1 MCLRRMEEFLVMMT
15 ICKDPVLNVDT
26 YGNIFM
32 YATHRDLTTSP
43 RHIIR
48 MNEPVRPELL
58 QKALELALIRFP
70 QMAVGLTRG
79 ETAYSYRYI
88 DKPPVVLPLQN
99 HVSPY
104 WMGSADT
111 NGYLFL
117 CGYCR
122 NTIIMEYQHCTCD
135 GHGFDEFIRS
145 VLFEYLTLCGH
156 PVENDGSIR
165 TRETEF
171 DPKECEDGFELLND
185 VPRSGA
191 NHHPDIPSF
200 HMPEYDSTTD
210 ANELVTEIAFPFS
223 QLKAFTKKNGGTP
236 MTFVM
241 TALSR
246 AMHLTYNTDEA
257 IVAEIPMDL
266 RPLVPSPTTHFFVS
280 LLDLP
285 FLPEYYDLSFG
296 EACRRCS
303 DYFNTQRALEHS
315 AWWAK
320 QNGDNVFAIHNSDMP
335 IAEKE
340 QAMRTRARNYIRR
353 DSFILTNIGAFHLP
367 ESMQPY
373 VLDYSAILPCAYQPW
388 GVLVSSY
395 RGYLKISLAQRD
407 HNMNLVRN
415 LLHTLAGTGV
425 RASTYSYPFHTT
437 RYDGRYLD
445 R

>member
-1 MCLRRMEEFLVMMT
+1 MKT

-48 MNEPVRPELL
+48 MSEPVQPELL
-58 QKALELALIRFP
+58 QKALELALVRFP

-79 ETAYSYRYI
+79 ESSYSYRYI
-88 DKPPVVLPLQN
+88 DKPPVVLPFEN
-99 HVSPY
+99 HVSKY
-104 WMGSADT
+104 WMGSEDN
-111 NGYLFL
+111 NGYLFT
-117 CGYCR
+117 CGYSR
-122 NTIIMEYQHCTCD
+122 RTIFMEYQHCTCD

-156 PVENDGSIR
+156 AIENDGSIR
-165 TRETEF
+165 TRDTEF
-171 DPKECEDGFELLND
+171 DPRECEDAFPLLND

-191 NHHPDIPSF
+191 NHHPDIPAF

-210 ANELVTEIAFPFS
+210 ANELVTELAFPFA
-223 QLKAFTKKNGGTP
+223 QLKAFTKANGGTP

-241 TALSR
+241 TALSK
-246 AMHLTYNTDEA
+246 AMHKTYYTGTDRSEA

-285 FLPEYYDLSFG
+285 FLPEYFDLPFA
-296 EACRRCS
+296 EACRKCTE
-303 DYFNTQRALEHS
+303 YFSTQRDLPHA

-320 QNGDNVFAIHNSDMP
+320 QNGDNVYAIHQSDMP

-340 QAMRTRARNYIRR
+340 QAMRQRARNYIRR
-353 DSFILTNIGAFHLP
+353 DSFILTNIGAFNIP
-367 ESMQPY
+367 QSMQPY
-373 VLDYSAILPCAYQPW
+373 ILDYAAILPCAYQPF

-407 HNMNLVRN
+407 HNINLVRN
-415 LLHTLAGTGV
+415 LLQVLAEVGV
-425 RASTYSYPFHTT
+425 QASTYSYPFHTT
-437 RYDGRYLD
+437 RYDGRYLAK
-445 R
+445 

>member
-1 MCLRRMEEFLVMMT
+1 MKT

-48 MNEPVRPELL
+48 MSEPVRPDLL

-79 ETAYSYRYI
+79 SSSYSYCYL
-88 DKPPVVLPLQN
+88 DKPPVVLPFEN
-99 HVSPY
+99 HISPY
-104 WMGSADT
+104 WMGSEDT
-111 NGYLFL
+111 NGYLFT
-117 CGYCR
+117 CGYNR
-122 NTIIMEYQHCTCD
+122 NTIFMEYQHCTCD
-135 GHGFDEFIRS
+135 GHGFDQFIRC

-165 TRETEF
+165 TRDTEF
-171 DPKECEDGFELLND
+171 DPRECEDAFPLLEN
-185 VPRSGA
+185 VPRSGD
-191 NHHPDIPSF
+191 NHHPDVPAF
-200 HMPEYDSTTD
+200 HMPEYDSTSD

-241 TALSR
+241 TALSM
-246 AMHLTYNTDEA
+246 AMHRTYGAGCDGKEA

-285 FLPEYYDLSFG
+285 FLPEYFDLPFA
-296 EACRRCS
+296 EACRRCT
-303 DYFNTQRALEHS
+303 DYFRSQRELSHS

-320 QNGDNVFAIHNSDMP
+320 QNGDNVYSIHQSDLP

-340 QAMRTRARNYIRR
+340 DVMRKRARSYIRR
-353 DSFILTNIGAFHLP
+353 DSFILTNIGEFHVP

-373 VLDYSAILPCAYQPW
+373 ILDYAAILPSAYQPF

-407 HNMNLVRN
+407 HNIDLVRN
-415 LLHTLAGTGV
+415 VLKQLAEV
-425 RASTYSYPFHTT
+425 DVQASTYSYVYHTT
-437 RYDGRYLD
+437 RYDGRYLAK
-445 R
+445 

>member
-1 MCLRRMEEFLVMMT
+1 MKTVY
-15 ICKDPVLNVDT
+15 KDPVLNVDT

-48 MNEPVRPELL
+48 MSEPVQPDLL

-79 ETAYSYRYI
+79 ESSYSYRYL
-88 DKPPVVLPLQN
+88 DKPPVVLPFEN
-99 HVSPY
+99 HISRY
-104 WMGSADT
+104 WMGSEDT
-111 NGYLFL
+111 NGYLFT
-117 CGYCR
+117 CGYNR
-122 NTIIMEYQHCTCD
+122 STIIMEYQHCTCD

-156 PVENDGSIR
+156 PVENDGTIR
-165 TRETEF
+165 TRDTEF
-171 DPKECEDGFELLND
+171 NPRECEDAFKLLNN

-191 NHHPDIPSF
+191 NHNPDVPSF

-210 ANELVTEIAFPFS
+210 ANELVTEIAFPFA

-241 TALSR
+241 TALSK
-246 AMHLTYNTDEA
+246 AMHETYYTGTDHNEA

-285 FLPEYYDLSFG
+285 FLPEYFNLPFA
-296 EACRRCS
+296 EACRKCTE
-303 DYFNTQRALEHS
+303 YFNTQRELSHA

-320 QNGDNVFAIHNSDMP
+320 QNGDNVYAIHQADMP

-340 QAMRTRARNYIRR
+340 AAMRKRARNYIRR
-353 DSFILTNIGAFHLP
+353 DSFILTNIGAFHIP
-367 ESMQPY
+367 ESMRPY
-373 VLDYSAILPCAYQPW
+373 VLDYGAILPSAYQPF

-395 RGYLKISLAQRD
+395 NGYLKITLAQRD
-407 HNMNLVRN
+407 HNIDLVRN
-415 LLHTLAGTGV
+415 VLKTLSEV
-425 RASTYSYPFHTT
+425 DVHASSYSYPYHTT
-437 RYDGRYLD
+437 RYDGRYLAK
-445 R
+445 

>member
-1 MCLRRMEEFLVMMT
+1 MKQT
-15 ICKDPVLNVDT
+15 ICKDPILNVDT

-48 MNEPVRPELL
+48 MSEPIQPDLL

-70 QMAVGLTRG
+70 HWAVGLTRG
-79 ETAYSYRYI
+79 ESGYSYRYI
-88 DKPPVVLPLQN
+88 DKPPVVLPFKN
-99 HVSPY
+99 HISPY
-104 WMGSADT
+104 WIGSADN

-122 NTIIMEYQHCTCD
+122 NMIIMEYQHCIAD
-135 GHGFDEFIRS
+135 GHGFDEFIRAT
-145 VLFEYLTLCGH
+145 LFEYLTLCGH
-156 PVENDGSIR
+156 DIENDGTIR

-171 DPKECEDGFELLND
+171 DIQECEDGFELLNH
-185 VPRSGA
+185 VPRSGD

-200 HMPEYDSTTD
+200 HIEGLNGDSE

-223 QLKAFTKKNGGTP
+223 ELKAFTKKHGGTP

-246 AMHLTYNTDEA
+246 AMYKTYQPKEA

-266 RPLVPSPTTHFFVS
+266 RSLVPSKTTHFFVS

-285 FLPEYYDLSFG
+285 FLPEYQELSFA
-296 EACRRCS
+296 EACQKCT
-303 DYFNTQRALEHS
+303 DYFSTQRTLEHS

-320 QNGDNVFAIHNSDMP
+320 RNGDTVYSMHCADMT
-335 IAEKE
+335 ITEKE
-340 QAMRTRARNYIRR
+340 KAMRNRARSYIHR
-353 DSFILTNIGAFHLP
+353 DSFILTNIGAFHVP
-367 ESMQPY
+367 ESMQKY
-373 VLDYSAILPCAYQPW
+373 ILDYAAILPCASQPF

-395 RGYLKISLAQRD
+395 KGYLKISLAQRD
-407 HNMNLVRN
+407 YSMELVRN
-415 LLHTLAGTGV
+415 VLSELSGTGV
-425 RASTYSYPFHTT
+425 CASTYSYPFHTT

-445 R
+445 K